1 MLGSTIQCVLLG
13 ISESFPPY
21 LINKSAMQQE
31 MEFIISIEL
40 IKYSMIVFSALPNYF
55 IAYDFDNG
63 PASPLGL
70 PFFTGPSV
78 TSFRGCVTPTVNIS
92 DVVLKLHCTWTF
104 PREKSVGR
112 AFGNFGYISV
122 VYITVGL

>member
-1 MLGSTIQCVLLG
+1 M
-13 ISESFPPY
+13 
-21 LINKSAMQQE
+21 
-31 MEFIISIEL
+31 EL
-40 IKYSMIVFSALPNYF
+40 IKYSMIMFSALPNYF

-63 PASPLGL
+63 PAPPLGL

-104 PREKSVGR
+104 PRKKSVGR
-112 AFGNFGYISV
+112 AFGNFGDISV